1 MAEKRQTTSE
11 GVQKWGNPASISLR
25 LLYIRFFEHGEGEG
39 SPAGVIVLERRVF
52 AAPAYAAHRVFAY
65 NAVVFYPR

>member
-1 MAEKRQTTSE
+1 MAEKRQTTSK

-25 LLYIRFFEHGEGEG
+25 LFHIRFFEHGKGEG
-39 SPAGVIVLERRVF
+39 GPTGVIVLESCVF

-65 NAVVFYPR
+65 NAAVFCPR